1 MIPRHDC
8 GVAKAVI
15 HGRRRCGTTALHM
28 IRSSVLF
35 GLALAMAACAGTGP
49 AAEDARWLQ
58 PAQAIQLAAD
68 AAPRGV
74 TGTFV
79 LQVRGTGSDDGR
91 VYLNSET
98 DYRDQRNLT
107 IAITPAAA
115 GALTARLGAPPAA
128 ALAGQRIV
136 VDGVATRVRIDFTVD
151 GHPSGKYY
159 YQTQVQVT
167 DAAQIRVPAAG
178 LRI

>member
-1 MIPRHDC
+1 MTTRHDC
-8 GVAKAVI
+8 RVADAP
-15 HGRRRCGTTALHM
+15 GRDRQRCGTTALHM
-28 IRSSVLF
+28 TGSSVFL
-35 GLALAMAACAGTGP
+35 GLALGLTACAGTGP
-49 AAEDARWLQ
+49 TAEDARWLQ
-58 PAQAIQLAAD
+58 PAQAIQLAAE

-79 LQVRGTGSDDGR
+79 MRVQATGADGGR
-91 VYLNSET
+91 VYLNSEA

-107 IAITPAAA
+107 IAITPVAA
-115 GALTARLGAPPAA
+115 GALAARLGAPPAV
-128 ALAGQRIV
+128 ALEGERIV
-136 VDGVATRVRIDFTVD
+136 VQGVATRVRIDFTID

>member
-1 MIPRHDC
+1 MIPGRDC
-8 GVAKAVI
+8 DVAEASV
-15 HGRRRCGTTALHM
+15 HGRRRRGTTALREFRGG
-28 IRSSVLF
+28 IL
-35 GLALAMAACAGTGP
+35 LALALGLAACAGTGP
-49 AAEDARWLQ
+49 AAKDARWLQ

-74 TGTFV
+74 AGTFV
-79 LQVRGTGSDDGR
+79 LQVRGTGTDDGR

-115 GALTARLGAPPAA
+115 GALAARLGASPSV
-128 ALAGQRIV
+128 ALEGKRIV
-136 VDGVATRVRIDFTVD
+136 VGGVATRVRIDFTID

>member
-1 MIPRHDC
+1 MSSSSTITLKIAGDLGLSP
-8 GVAKAVI
+8 GAVYRLDN
-15 HGRRRCGTTALHM
+15 GEG
-28 IRSSVLF
+28 
-35 GLALAMAACAGTGP
+35 
-49 AAEDARWLQ
+49 
-58 PAQAIQLAAD
+58 AAD
-68 AAPRGV
+68 AIAATGAAAIDGATLALTQTGLYLPGATATILTAEGGV
-74 TGTFV
+74 AGTFV
-79 LQVRGTGSDDGR
+79 LQVRATGTDDGR

>member
-1 MIPRHDC
+1 MIPWQD
-8 GVAKAVI
+8 
-15 HGRRRCGTTALHM
+15 CGTTARHT
-28 IRSSVLF
+28 IRSGVLL
-35 GLALAMAACAGTGP
+35 GLALGLAACAGTGP

>member
-1 MIPRHDC
+1 MTTRHDC
-8 GVAKAVI
+8 RVADAP
-15 HGRRRCGTTALHM
+15 GRDRQRCGTTALHM
-28 IRSSVLF
+28 TGSSVFL
-35 GLALAMAACAGTGP
+35 GLALGLTACAGTGP
-49 AAEDARWLQ
+49 TAEDARWLQ

-74 TGTFV
+74 RGTFV
-79 LQVRGTGSDDGR
+79 LQVRGTGTDDGR